1 MLRLALALML
11 LAAPLPAE
19 DDVAGAFDYYVL
31 ALSWTP
37 NWCRIEGDARD
48 APRCDETGEGWS
60 LHGLWPQYESG
71 WPDHCPTRHRNPS
84 RADTA
89 AQASLF
95 GSGGAAWHQWNKH
108 GRCSGLSA
116 TDYYRLSEL
125 AYGSVVRPEVF
136 RELAEPVRLPASVV
150 EEAFIEANPEF
161 TPDMLTV
168 TCRDGH
174 IQEVRL
180 CLTRDLEPRVC
191 GTDVMRDCAL
201 GDAYLAPL
209 R

>member
-11 LAAPLPAE
+11 LATPVRAQ
-19 DDVAGAFDYYVL
+19 DDLAGTFDYYVL

-37 NWCRIEGDARD
+37 NWCRIEGDARE
-48 APRCDETGEGWS
+48 APRCEESGEGWS
-60 LHGLWPQYESG
+60 LHGLWPQYEIG
-71 WPDHCPTRHRNPS
+71 WPDYCPTRHRNPS

-89 AQASLF
+89 AQAGLF

-108 GRCSGLSA
+108 GRCSGLA
-116 TDYYRLSEL
+116 AADYYRLSEL
-125 AYGSVVRPEVF
+125 ASESVVRPEVF
-136 RELAEPVRLPASVV
+136 RNLSEPVRLPASVV
-150 EEAFIEANPEF
+150 EEAFLAANPGLE
-161 TPDMLTV
+161 PDMLTI

-180 CLTRDLEPRVC
+180 CLTRGLDPRVC
-191 GTDVMRDCAL
+191 GADVVRDCAL
-201 GDAYLAPL
+201 RDAYFVPL